1 MNNRTTNRPTR
12 RAVLK
17 GSSIAA
23 GGFLTA
29 TVVGC
34 GDDDDD
40 DSSPSG
46 QTGSSPSP
54 TAQSSI
60 RPGGSVSAVVPE
72 PADLNPHT
80 GIGGN
85 EHQSLWMMHDNL
97 IAYDDKSVP
106 QGDLSLAET
115 WEIVSPTEVVL
126 HLRDGVKFH
135 DGTDLTSEVVR
146 YNLELVLDPATAAVS
161 RGQIAPIQKIDTP
174 DAKTVRLTLSKPSAS
189 LILALGDRGG
199 MVVSRAEL
207 EAKGLKGYAASPNG
221 GSGAFTFDNWVR
233 NSNLKLKKNAGYW
246 RTRQGA
252 KLPHLDELEM
262 KFIAEAAVST
272 AALQSGQVHL
282 SPISEEDLKVI
293 EQSKDLTINQF
304 DGTSTSQIFLNR
316 TRPLFKDPRTR
327 QAFSYAVDREA
338 LVTAITDGRSQPAL
352 GPLTPAQWAY
362 DPSLAAPSYDPKKAK
377 QLFGE
382 AGITQGTTLK
392 AITYAGREPEKRQV
406 ELVQGWLKELGI
418 ELQTE
423 FLQSGAAFEQYK
435 KGEHDA
441 FFSGFSIRADPHGS
455 LGEQFLSKGGF
466 AWTQNPGALEL
477 EPEVDKLL
485 LQANEEYDLEKRKA
499 LYSSAQKLIV
509 NDSAMT
515 VFLYYNNLYLGQDSS
530 TSSTGP
536 MFGGEGKPRFAEV
549 YLKG

>member
-1 MNNRTTNRPTR
+1 MNNRATNRLTR

-40 DSSPSG
+40 SSQAG
-46 QTGSSPSP
+46 QPGSSPSP

-115 WEIVSPTEVVL
+115 WEIVSPTEVIL

-135 DGTDLTSEVVR
+135 DGTELTSEVVR

-174 DAKTVRLTLSKPSAS
+174 DAKAVRLTLSKPSAS

-199 MVVSRAEL
+199 MVVSRAAL
-207 EAKGLKGYAASPNG
+207 EAKGLKGYAATPNG

-233 NSNLKLKKNAGYW
+233 NSNLKLKKNPNYW
-246 RTRQGA
+246 RMRQGV
-252 KLPHLDELEM
+252 KLPHLDDLEM

-272 AALQSGQVHL
+272 AALQSKQVHL

-293 EQSKDLTINQF
+293 EKSKDLTVNQF

-316 TRPLFKDPRTR
+316 TRPLFKDPRAR

-362 DPSLAAPSYDPKKAK
+362 DASLPAPSYDPKKAK

-509 NDSAMT
+509 SDKAMT
-515 VFLYYNNLYLGQDSS
+515 IFLYYNNLYLGQDSS